1 MHTQSLVNTMLQRM
15 SPAEVPVA
23 IVTSNLGINIERNY
37 GSKMNQTTNIS
48 LMDGRITL
56 PSLEDMNLNK
66 DLTISSVVS
75 I

>member
-1 MHTQSLVNTMLQRM
+1 MHTQSLVNMMIQRM
-15 SPAEVPVA
+15 SPAEVPVT
-23 IVTSNLGINIERNY
+23 IVTSNLGINIERSY
-37 GSKMNQTTNIS
+37 GSKMNQTTNVL

-66 DLTISSVVS
+66 DLTVSSVVS